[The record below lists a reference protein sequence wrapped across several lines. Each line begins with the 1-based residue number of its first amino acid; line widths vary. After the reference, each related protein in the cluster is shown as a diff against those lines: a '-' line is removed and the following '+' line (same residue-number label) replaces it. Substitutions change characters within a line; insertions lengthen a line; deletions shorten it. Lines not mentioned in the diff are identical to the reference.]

1 MGYVAFDGT
10 LWNKHHHLDLCPFST
25 LVSAPLSTRLSTPLS
40 ASTLT
45 MTANNTFYRYA
56 QVRLTLLVLL
66 LCVGVINRA
75 DAVDPKPYPL
85 TTCIVSGDKIDPN
98 VQPIVHKNQQVRFCC
113 KGCIKKFEACPDK
126 FMVRLQGTD
135 AGGGNKPKP

>member
-1 MGYVAFDGT
+1 
-10 LWNKHHHLDLCPFST
+10 
-25 LVSAPLSTRLSTPLS
+25 
-40 ASTLT
+40 

-113 KGCIKKFEACPDK
+113 KDCVKDFNKDPEKYLKRLKEAQKK
-126 FMVRLQGTD
+126 
-135 AGGGNKPKP
+135 